1 MEVRTL
7 IRSHTLSEKSI
18 VLDNTT
24 QWSGS
29 RAQIFPATFSITALV
44 RSPVPATSSKIQ
56 GTNFFAESH

>member
-7 IRSHTLSEKSI
+7 FRSHTLSEKSI

-44 RSPVPATSSKIQ
+44 RSHSLQLGQKFKELI
-56 GTNFFAESH
+56 F